1 MCKLV
6 DLPVQ
11 MNGVGERGVLLAHLD
26 EPVGPGTLV
35 RNLDDGVGI
44 GVANVVLKD
53 VLKGRF
59 VPVDHHSGGVQM
71 PKGDVLAVCGKTGG
85 NASAE
90 GLDLGGP
97 LGLVDCLSPVRN
109 GDKLTTA
116 VGRRSFIAVCGLG
129 GRNARVGEQ
138 STTVVVITTET
149 ICGCLSTEEVVARSL
164 VGGEDDIVS
173 LANGKQDP
181 VLSGQGLGGNEIS
194 RDDGEVVAVKLD
206 TNGIVDRG
214 VDQSQ
219 AMFLAL
225 GKSHLGIRSGTCLV
239 LSQTVH
245 ENIVTVRWRCVVL
258 EILQSD
264 VVDVV
269 CKTIVPIAD
278 GESAKI
284 DIVVRSGRAVDYNSA
299 SNTHTILR

>member
-1 MCKLV
+1 MV

-11 MNGVGERGVLLAHLD
+11 MNRVRERGVLLAHLN
-26 EPVGPGTLV
+26 EPVGPSTLV
-35 RNLDDGVGI
+35 RDLNDGVGV
-44 GVANVVLKD
+44 GVANVVLED

-59 VPVDHHSGGVQM
+59 VPVDHHSSGVQM
-71 PKGDVLAVCGKTGG
+71 PKGNILAVCGKTGS

-97 LGLVDCLSPVRN
+97 LGLVDCLSPVGN

-116 VGRRSFIAVCGLG
+116 VGRRSFVAI
-129 GRNARVGEQ
+129 GRLSGCDTRVSEQ
-138 STTVVVITTET
+138 GATVVVVTTEAV
-149 ICGCLSTEEVVARSL
+149 GSCLSTEEVVARSL

-181 VLSGQGLGGNEIS
+181 VLSGQGLDGNEIS
-194 RDDGEVVAVKLD
+194 RDDGEVVSIKLN

-219 AMFLAL
+219 AVFLAL
-225 GKSHLGIRSGTCLV
+225 GKSHLGVRSGTCLV

-245 ENIVTVRWRCVVL
+245 ENVVTVWWRCVEL
-258 EILQSD
+258 KILQCD
-264 VVDVV
+264 LVDVV
-269 CKTIVPIAD
+269 RKTIVPIAD

-284 DIVVRSGRAVDYNSA
+284 DIVVRSGRAVDDNSA